1 MLPLKKRLL
10 DQVRDR
16 LRLKNYAYRTEKSYL
31 YWIKQYIL
39 FHNKRHPNEMGG
51 LEIEQFLTHLA
62 VEKTVAASTQNQALS
77 ALLFLYR
84 EVLDLPLE
92 LTFQSVRARRPK
104 HLPTV
109 LSKTEVERVLR
120 QMSGETLLMAQLLY
134 GGGLRLMECL
144 RLRVKDVDFEQH
156 QIMVRDP
163 KGMQDRATMLPET
176 LKLSLQAQ
184 LQAVKHLYE
193 RDLASGYGEVSLPN
207 ALARKYPNAAKEW
220 AWQFV
225 FPARQLSPDPYDG
238 KKKRHHKHESVL
250 QKAVRQAA
258 IQAGIHKI
266 VGPHTFRHCFATHLL
281 EAGYDIRTVQELLG
295 HKDVK
300 TTMIYTHVLNRGPQ
314 AVRSPLDGG

>member
-1 MLPLKKRLL
+1 MLPPKKRLL

-51 LEIEQFLTHLA
+51 SEIEQFLTHLA
-62 VEKTVAASTQNQALS
+62 ATKKVAASTQNQALS

-84 EVLDLPLE
+84 EVLDLPLD
-92 LTFQSVRARRPK
+92 LTFQSVQARRPK

-134 GGGLRLMECL
+134 GCGLRLMECL

-156 QIMVRDP
+156 QIIVRDP
-163 KGMQDRATMLPET
+163 KGMHDRTTMLPVT
-176 LKLSLQAQ
+176 LELSLQAQ
-184 LQAVKHLYE
+184 LQAAKHLHE
-193 RDLASGYGEVSLPN
+193 RDLASGHGEVSLPY
-207 ALARKYPNAAKEW
+207 ALAQKYPNAAKEW
-220 AWQFV
+220 AWQFI
-225 FPARQLSPDPYDG
+225 FPSSNLSPDPYDG
-238 KKKRHHKHESVL
+238 KMKRHHRHESVL

-258 IQAGIHKI
+258 IKAGIHKN

-281 EAGYDIRTVQELLG
+281 EAGYDIRTVQELFG

-300 TTMIYTHVLNRGPQ
+300 TTMIYTHVLNRGPN
-314 AVRSPLDGG
+314 AVRSPLDE

>member
-1 MLPLKKRLL
+1 MLPPKKRLL
-10 DQVRDR
+10 DHVRDR

-51 LEIEQFLTHLA
+51 SEIEQFLTHLA
-62 VEKTVAASTQNQALS
+62 TTKKVAASTQNQALS

-84 EVLDLPLE
+84 EVLDLPLD
-92 LTFQSVRARRPK
+92 LTFQSVQARRPK

-109 LSKTEVERVLR
+109 LSKAEVERVLR

-134 GGGLRLMECL
+134 GCGLRLMECL

-156 QIMVRDP
+156 QIIVRDP
-163 KGMQDRATMLPET
+163 KGMHDRTTMLPVT
-176 LKLSLQAQ
+176 LELSLQAQ
-184 LQAVKHLYE
+184 LQATKHLHE
-193 RDLASGYGEVSLPN
+193 RDLVSGHGEVSLPY
-207 ALARKYPNAAKEW
+207 ALAQKYPNAAKEW
-220 AWQFV
+220 AWQFI
-225 FPARQLSPDPYDG
+225 FPSSNLSPDPNDG
-238 KKKRHHKHESVL
+238 KMKRHHRHESVL

-258 IQAGIHKI
+258 VKAGIHKN

-300 TTMIYTHVLNRGPQ
+300 TTMIYTHVLNRGPN
-314 AVRSPLDGG
+314 AVRSPLDE